1 MKKKLLIT
9 IILILSFII
18 ASCGPT
24 NTKTLR
30 VINFRVEDQ
39 EYYEWLVEK
48 FENENP
54 GVKVEYDSVDT
65 DNYPQLMGA
74 RIASGDVDVIYVEP
88 HNVFDGSIAGNLLEL
103 DNLSMFEKMEESVLN
118 TGKLYFPEL
127 QRSKQLIVPLNKTG
141 SIVFYNKTFF
151 DKKALTVPKKWSDF
165 ISILNQLDSFSEVES
180 PIIYG
185 GREQW
190 PANIVLNA
198 VEAQIINN
206 YQPDFY
212 EKIRDWENQLEYRFN
227 NVHWLET
234 FEKTNQIFS
243 YFQRNSTGLSYS
255 NVPGLFVVGNPQTKL
270 IYPMMID
277 GSWSAAQ
284 ILLTEPDFEVGSFVL
299 PSNDIAEN
307 NKYLPYKPGT
317 GLSIFKHSKT
327 PELARSFIEFNYRE
341 DNYRKYL
348 EDTLFGS
355 VLSDIS
361 QENELIK
368 NIFSDEY
375 EPIMLAENRI
385 VPGMPWESSAGLT
398 NMILGILNAQE
409 LANSI
414 NSNIESQYSIWIEN
428 IGMVNVKDEE

>member
-1 MKKKLLIT
+1 MKKKLM
-9 IILILSFII
+9 IIFIFILSFVIV
-18 ASCGPT
+18 SCGPS
-24 NTKTLR
+24 NTETLR

-39 EYYEWLVEK
+39 DYYEWLVEK
-48 FENENP
+48 FESENP
-54 GVKVEYDSVDT
+54 GVKIEYDSVDT

-88 HNVFDGSIAGNLLEL
+88 HNVFDGSISGNLLEL
-103 DNLSMFEKMEESVLN
+103 ENLSMLGKMEETVLN

-127 QRSKQLIVPLNKTG
+127 KRSKQLIVPLNKTG

-151 DKKALTVPKKWSDF
+151 DTKSIEVPKDWNSF
-165 ISILNQLDSFSEVES
+165 ISLLNQVDGFSEVES

-190 PANIVLNA
+190 PSNIILNA
-198 VEAQIINN
+198 VESQIINN

-212 EKIRDWENQLEYRFN
+212 EKIRDWENEPDYRFN
-227 NVHWLET
+227 NQYWLET
-234 FEKTNQIFS
+234 FEKTNEIFG

-270 IYPMMID
+270 MYPMMID

-284 ILLTEPDFEVGSFVL
+284 ILLSEPEFEVGSFIL
-299 PSNDIAEN
+299 PANDIAEN
-307 NKYLPYKPGT
+307 NKFLPYKPGT
-317 GLSIFKHSKT
+317 GLSIFKHSKN
-327 PELARSFIEFNYRE
+327 PELAKEFIEFNYRE
-341 DNYRKYL
+341 DNYKKYL

-355 VLSDIS
+355 VLLDVP

-368 NIFSDEY
+368 NIFSDSY

-398 NMILGILNAQE
+398 NMILGILSPQE

-414 NSNIESQYSIWIEN
+414 NSNIEKQYSNWIKN
-428 IGMVNVKDEE
+428 IEMVNVKDEE